1 MRKMV
6 LIEPVKK
13 LLSQFDPDIN
23 LFIKVHSDNQSLFK
37 SRKILKNKI
46 NQIEKK
52 YNKKADWSWVSVS
65 HTKNA
70 LGLCYLNINNAKD
83 NGQGNSQGNSQNNGQ
98 ANAQEMI
105 SNVTPNNNQS
115 NIQSNIQSTFP
126 SNNQYEKKAIGFDI
140 EQKTRISKN
149 IVYRVLSS
157 SEKKYLES
165 LFNLSSA
172 QSFAQSFA
180 QRTSTLSGQGSSAL
194 SGPSSL
200 GLLAQSFA
208 QSFAQRT
215 STLSG
220 QGSSALSGPSS
231 LGLLAQSSEQLLDQS
246 QDLILGL
253 WSAKEAIFKSRGG
266 LKVIENLYSP
276 PQTLS
281 EIEITKI
288 KINKIKVNQT
298 GRAEGADQIKTN
310 SSLSERLALKNP
322 KINLYTC
329 YSQAEQGPYKIF
341 SKAFLMVGSKLTLC
355 VAYSTLVKK

>member
-70 LGLCYLNINNAKD
+70 LGLCYLNIDNAKD
-83 NGQGNSQGNSQNNGQ
+83 NGQGNSQNNGQGNSQNNGQ

-115 NIQSNIQSTFP
+115 NIQSAFP

-165 LFNLSSA
+165 LFNLSS
-172 QSFAQSFA
+172 
-180 QRTSTLSGQGSSAL
+180 
-194 SGPSSL
+194 
-200 GLLAQSFA
+200 A